1 MKKNKNLSL
10 AWFWSYIVLL
20 VGGTLAPL
28 LSIHFSNAFAVVL
41 IIVAAVA
48 LGLMITAHVLYTK
61 KRELFPHFAIA
72 GQGINALLVL
82 YGFISEI
89 VLTAKGSPAV
99 YAWVF
104 GSISLVLM
112 ILIGIEVGVI
122 CKKIIKKE
130 KIIEGK
136 Q

>member
-10 AWFWSYIVLL
+10 AWGWSYVVLII
-20 VGGTLAPL
+20 GGTIAPL
-28 LSIHFSNAFAVVL
+28 LSIHFSNAFAAVL
-41 IIVAAVA
+41 IVIVAIA

-72 GQGINALLVL
+72 GQGLNALLVL

-89 VLTAKGSPAV
+89 ILTSKGIPAV

-104 GSISLVLM
+104 GSIAVVLM
-112 ILIGIEVGVI
+112 TLIGIEVGII